1 MKKETK
7 AESEQEKERS
17 RQSME
22 AEVSWLLGNDA
33 QETMVTGGT
42 AIGESVE
49 KQGKEVVDLS
59 VQLNP
64 DNRILIISGP
74 NAGGKSVSLKT
85 IGLLQYMLQ
94 NGLLIPAMPDSQC
107 GIFKNLFIALELEIN
122 KVQWL
127 STEPRDHVYNR

>member
-1 MKKETK
+1 MLILNK
-7 AESEQEKERS
+7 AKHP
-17 RQSME
+17 
-22 AEVSWLLGNDA
+22 LLKLSL
-33 QETMVTGGT
+33 Q
-42 AIGESVE
+42 

-107 GIFKNLFIALELEIN
+107 GI
-122 KVQWL
+122 
-127 STEPRDHVYNR
+127 